1 MVNFL
6 THESFSRLM
15 KEIREQ
21 YPYAISVDCGK
32 LLNILVRTYA
42 QNRDFVNVLEVGTG
56 VGYSTLWMVKGLID
70 SGIDG
75 KVYTIE
81 SHYER
86 AETTKY
92 QIKKATGVK
101 GLERIRDYVDI
112 IYGNALETIPKLD
125 LDIDFAF
132 IDGVKEEYVKYL
144 ESMAARLKRGAM
156 VTAHNVISH
165 QSRMKDFLKEIMN
178 DKKWS
183 SVVVPIDAGLSLSIK
198 KF

>member
-1 MVNFL
+1 MN
-6 THESFSRLM
+6 
-15 KEIREQ
+15 EIREQ

-86 AETTKY
+86 VETAKY
-92 QIKKATGVK
+92 HIKKASGVK
-101 GLERIRDYVDI
+101 SLERVRDYVEI
-112 IYGNALETIPKLD
+112 IYGNALDIIPKLD
-125 LDIDFAF
+125 LNTDLAF
-132 IDGVKEEYVKYL
+132 IDGVKEEYLQYL
-144 ESMAARLKRGAM
+144 KSMVSQLKRGAL

-165 QSRMKDFLKEIMN
+165 RSRMKDFLKEIMN
-178 DKKWS
+178 HKKWS
-183 SVVVPIDAGLSLSIK
+183 SVIVPIDAGLSLSIK